1 MVCFNLDKKFPIC
14 FEIWRIEMK
23 FKEFGNKSNPV
34 IILLHGGGLSWW
46 ALKPQIEALQKDY
59 FIVTPIIDGHGDD
72 WMNTFISIENSAVQ
86 LINYIKDNFNGKVY
100 AICGLSIGAQ
110 IVVEVISKERSVT
123 ENAVIESALV
133 YPIKMATK
141 LTVPM
146 YNLSY
151 GLIKKRW
158 FAKLQA
164 KTLYVPDELFES
176 YFLDSS
182 RMTKESLINITNSN
196 GSYSIPPTLRNTHA
210 KALILVGEKELS
222 LMKKSANL
230 LHETIK
236 DSSLEVIQKSGH
248 GELSLV
254 QTDKYIDLILQ
265 FFANNEN

>member
-1 MVCFNLDKKFPIC
+1 
-14 FEIWRIEMK
+14 MK
-23 FKEFGNKSNPV
+23 FKEFGNRNNPV

-46 ALKPQIEALQKDY
+46 SLKSQIEALQKDY

-72 WMNTFISIENSAVQ
+72 WENTFISIENSAEQV
-86 LINYIKDNFNGKVY
+86 INFIKDNFSGKVY

-110 IVVEVISKERSVT
+110 IVVEVISKEQSIT

-133 YPIKMATK
+133 CPMKMATK

-151 GLIKKRW
+151 GLIKKKW

-164 KTLYVPDELFES
+164 KTLYVPDDLFES

-182 RMTKESLINITNSN
+182 RMTKESLINITISN
-196 GSYSIPPTLRNTHA
+196 GDYSIPQTLRNTHA
-210 KALILVGEKELS
+210 NALILVGEKELS
-222 LMKKSANL
+222 IMKKSANL

-236 DSSLEVIQKSGH
+236 GSSLKVIEKSGH
-248 GELSLV
+248 GEISLV
-254 QTDKYIDLILQ
+254 QTDQYIDLILK
-265 FFANNEN
+265 FFADTKI

>member
-1 MVCFNLDKKFPIC
+1 MI
-14 FEIWRIEMK
+14 
-23 FKEFGNKSNPV
+23 FKEFGNRNNPV

-46 ALKPQIEALQKDY
+46 SLKSQIEALQKDY

-72 WMNTFISIENSAVQ
+72 WKNTFISIENSAKQ
-86 LINYIKDNFNGKVY
+86 LMNFIKVNFSGKVY

-110 IVVEVISKERSVT
+110 IVVEVISKEQSIT
-123 ENAVIESALV
+123 EYAVIESALV
-133 YPIKMATK
+133 FPMKMATK

-158 FAKLQA
+158 FSKLQA
-164 KTLYVPDELFES
+164 KTLFVPDELFES

-182 RMTKESLINITNSN
+182 RMTKESLINIANSN
-196 GSYSIPPTLRNTHA
+196 GDYSAPSTLRNTHA

-222 LMKKSANL
+222 IMKKSANL

-236 DSSLEVIQKSGH
+236 GSSLKVIEKSGH
-248 GELSLV
+248 GEISLA
-254 QTDKYIDLILQ
+254 QTDQYIDLILK
-265 FFANNEN
+265 FFADTEI

>member
-1 MVCFNLDKKFPIC
+1 
-14 FEIWRIEMK
+14 MK
-23 FKEFGNKSNPV
+23 FKEFGNRNNPV
-34 IILLHGGGLSWW
+34 IILFHGGGLSWW
-46 ALKPQIEALQKDY
+46 SLKSQIEALQKDY

-72 WMNTFISIENSAVQ
+72 WENTFISIENSAKQ
-86 LINYIKDNFNGKVY
+86 LMNYIKDNFSGKVY

-110 IVVEVISKERSVT
+110 IVVEVISKEQSIT

-133 YPIKMATK
+133 CPMKMATK

-158 FAKLQA
+158 FSKLQA
-164 KTLYVPDELFES
+164 KTLYVPEEFFES

-196 GSYSIPPTLRNTHA
+196 GDYSMPPTLRNTHA
-210 KALILVGEKELS
+210 NTLILVGEKELS
-222 LMKKSANL
+222 IMKKSANL

-236 DSSLEVIQKSGH
+236 GSSLKVIKKSGH
-248 GELSLV
+248 GEISLA
-254 QTDKYIDLILQ
+254 QTDQYIDLILK
-265 FFANNEN
+265 FFADTHL